1 LKYFPKEIRDF
12 IIFGLLI
19 YCLLNISNTNN
30 MKVQS
35 VEHFGKRI
43 VYEMAIDDGYIQNYE
58 RSVNNGEV
66 RFNNSDAIRFGK
78 FPILT
83 YEDDGPVGSYLSVR
97 YVNNIVLIGNFIF
110 FVKFNSGFETYTNFL
125 GQRENGWGGIM
136 ESKNSN
142 DAFLKHEVYLIPES
156 PKTFSYTNLQS
167 VPRLFWGRTENIP
180 RGIQLFPDSESYS
193 AAFTTLQQEK
203 TYGEPQ
209 YKRLNETTLEAIPDS
224 IDQIF
229 GAARIYIDGFGWRFL
244 IPNDE
249 GALKAL
255 DVLKSTTDKE
265 DREWIESNDMST
277 LTEYQRELLTK
288 HFAAY

>member
-1 LKYFPKEIRDF
+1 
-12 IIFGLLI
+12 
-19 YCLLNISNTNN
+19 

-43 VYEMAIDDGYIQNYE
+43 NYEMAIDDGYIQNYE

-66 RFNNSDAIRFGK
+66 RLNNSDIIRFGK
-78 FPILT
+78 FPVLT

-97 YVNNIVLIGNFIF
+97 YVNNIVLIGDFIF
-110 FVKFNSGFETYTNFL
+110 FVKLNSGFETYTNFL
-125 GQRENGWGGIM
+125 GQREHGCGGMM

-156 PKTFSYTNLQS
+156 SKALSYSNLQS
-167 VPRLFWGRTENIP
+167 VPRIFWGRAENIP
-180 RGIQLFPDSESYS
+180 RGVQLFPDSESYS
-193 AAFTTLQQEK
+193 AAFNTLQQEK
-203 TYGEPQ
+203 TFGEPQ
-209 YKRLNETTLEAIPDS
+209 YKRLNETTLEAIS
-224 IDQIF
+224 EKIDQIF
-229 GAARIYIDGFGWRFL
+229 GAARVYVDGFGWRFL
-244 IPNDE
+244 IPNKE

-277 LTEYQRELLTK
+277 LTEYQRELFNK
-288 HFAAY
+288 HFAGN